1 VGRSSH
7 NAPMTAITSTYD
19 YREMARLS
27 SSTSEPGLFDAA
39 FGSAATCAAT
49 SDRSWVQAMLD
60 VEAALAVAGA
70 RVGLLPA
77 GAATQIATACHIE
90 MYDVAAISRAVA
102 ADATPVVELVRQ
114 LRALVPPDVQQHVH
128 LVATSQDIVDT
139 ATMLVARRALNA
151 ALGDARTVGDTLATL
166 AVEHRDTVQVGRTLL
181 QHGAVTTF
189 GALCAGRLVAL
200 DDAVAGVARVLRD
213 RCAVQLGGAVGTLA
227 PAGDSAA
234 ALVAEVANELR
245 LAVPVVPWHTSR
257 GRVAELAAAAGIL
270 VGELAAVA
278 QDIVLLSATEVG
290 EVALAHPGSSSTMG
304 HKRNPAAAVLAIA
317 CAHRVPGLVA
327 TVLAGMPQEL
337 QRATGRWQAEWG
349 TLSDLLRL
357 VGGTAR
363 HAAAAVDGLRVDPD
377 RMRAHVDD
385 LMAAGGDARTGS
397 AGTFVDRAVHHHH
410 ELDLGG
416 TS

>member
-1 VGRSSH
+1 
-7 NAPMTAITSTYD
+7 
-19 YREMARLS
+19 MARLS
-27 SSTSEPGLFDAA
+27 SSTSEPAQAWPEARGLFDAA
-39 FGSAATCAAT
+39 FGSVAVCAAT

-60 VEAALAVAGA
+60 VEAALAVGGA
-70 RVGLLPA
+70 RVGLLPEA
-77 GAATQIATACHIE
+77 AATQIAAACHIE
-90 MYDVAAISRAVA
+90 LYDVAAIARGVA
-102 ADATPVVELVRQ
+102 TDATPVVELVRQ
-114 LRALVPPDVQQHVH
+114 LRALVAPDVQQHVH

-139 ATMLVARRALNA
+139 ATMLVARRALHA
-151 ALGDARTVGDTLATL
+151 ALRDARAVASTLAAL
-166 AVEHRDTVQVGRTLL
+166 AVEHRDTVQAGRTLL

-189 GALCAGRLVAL
+189 GAQCASRLVAV
-200 DDAVAGVARVLRD
+200 DDAIAGVERFLRD
-213 RCAVQLGGAVGTLA
+213 RCAVQLGGAVGTLV
-227 PAGDSAA
+227 PAGDAA
-234 ALVAEVANELR
+234 TNLVAEVARELH

-290 EVALAHPGSSSTMG
+290 EVAVAHPGGSSAMG

-349 TLSDLLRL
+349 TLTDLLRV

-363 HAAAAVDGLRVDPD
+363 HTAATVDGLRVDRE

-385 LMAAGGDARTGS
+385 LVAAGGDAGSGS
-397 AGTFVDRAVHHHH
+397 AGLFVDRAVQHHAEQDHAEQDH
-410 ELDLGG
+410 GG

>member
-1 VGRSSH
+1 
-7 NAPMTAITSTYD
+7 
-19 YREMARLS
+19 
-27 SSTSEPGLFDAA
+27 
-39 FGSAATCAAT
+39 
-49 SDRSWVQAMLD
+49 MLD

-70 RVGLLPA
+70 RVGLLPER
-77 GAATQIATACHIE
+77 AAKEIAAACRNE
-90 MYDVAAISRAVA
+90 FYDVAAIARGVA
-102 ADATPVVELVRQ
+102 TDATPVVELVRQ
-114 LRALVPPDVQQHVH
+114 LRALVGSDARQHVH
-128 LVATSQDIVDT
+128 PVATSQDIVDT
-139 ATMLVARRALNA
+139 AMMLVARNALDA
-151 ALGDARTVGDTLATL
+151 ALEDARAVAGTLAGL

-189 GALCAGRLVAL
+189 GALCAGRLVAV

-213 RCAVQLGGAVGTLA
+213 RCAVQLGGAVGTLM

-234 ALVAEVANELR
+234 ALVAEVAHELR
-245 LAVPVVPWHTSR
+245 LAAPVVPWHTSR

-278 QDIVLLSATEVG
+278 QDIVLLSATEIG
-290 EVALAHPGSSSTMG
+290 EVAVAHPGSSSAMG

-349 TLSDLLRL
+349 TLTDLLRL

-363 HAAAAVDGLRVDPD
+363 HTATTVDGLLVDQD

-385 LMAAGGDARTGS
+385 LLSAGVDAGAGS
-397 AGTFVDRAVHHHH
+397 AGLFVDRAVQHHR
-410 ELDLGG
+410 EDNQGG
-416 TS
+416 PS

>member
-1 VGRSSH
+1 
-7 NAPMTAITSTYD
+7 
-19 YREMARLS
+19 MARLS
-27 SSTSEPGLFDAA
+27 SSTSESSTAEPGLFDAA

-49 SDRSWVQAMLD
+49 SDRSWLQAMLD
-60 VEAALAVAGA
+60 VEAALAVGGA
-70 RVGLLPA
+70 RVGLLPEP
-77 GAATQIATACHIE
+77 AAKEIAAACRNE
-90 MYDVAAISRAVA
+90 LYDVAAIAKGVA
-102 ADATPVVELVRQ
+102 TDATPVIELVRQ
-114 LRALVPPDVQQHVH
+114 LRALVAPDVRRHVH

-139 ATMLVARRALNA
+139 AAMLVARRALDA
-151 ALGDARTVGDTLATL
+151 ALEDARAVASLLARL

-189 GALCAGRLVAL
+189 GALCAGRLVAV

-234 ALVAEVANELR
+234 ALVAEVAHELR
-245 LAVPVVPWHTSR
+245 LVAPVVPWHTSR
-257 GRVAELAAAAGIL
+257 GRVAELAAAAGVL

-278 QDIVLLSATEVG
+278 QDVVLLSATEVG
-290 EVALAHPGSSSTMG
+290 EVAVAHPGASSAMG
-304 HKRNPAAAVLAIA
+304 HKRNPASAVLALG
-317 CAHRVPGLVA
+317 CAHRVPALVA

-337 QRATGRWQAEWG
+337 QRAAGRWQAEWG
-349 TLSDLLRL
+349 TLTDLLRL

-363 HAAAAVDGLRVDPD
+363 HTAATVDGLHVDRD

-385 LMAAGGDARTGS
+385 LVSAGGEPSSGS
-397 AGTFVDRAVHHHH
+397 ASLFVDRAVQHHA
-410 ELDLGG
+410 EQDLGG